1 MRCVTRAILG
11 DMEIDFKRPLQ
22 IVGVDEYNVY
32 LVDFLYTID
41 ELPYIRTFTKEWM
54 FVDSITGC
62 CFKFDYEIK

>member
-1 MRCVTRAILG
+1 MICVTRAILG
-11 DMEIDFKRPLQ
+11 NMEIDFKSPLQ

-54 FVDSITGC
+54 FVSITGC
-62 CFKFDYEIK
+62 CIKFDYEIK